1 MKMDM
6 DIDINK
12 DTDLNRDMDTGADM
26 DMAIDMHPVFVQET
40 LLRFRS
46 QISDNFK
53 SLIRS
58 PT

>member
-26 DMAIDMHPVFVQET
+26 DMAITCILSLSKKPSKDSEVRYRIT
-40 LLRFRS
+40 L
-46 QISDNFK
+46 K
-53 SLIRS
+53 V
-58 PT
+58 